1 MAELA
6 DVGFTTIPDVLRA
19 AGKAAGEAV
28 GALRGADCGSP
39 VADLAGA
46 LPGGKAAGAASSFAT
61 VWKST
66 FTTWC
71 EDAERHATALTQAAD
86 TYSATEHTNASN
98 FYWNAGKITGP
109 R

>member
-1 MAELA
+1 MADLA

-19 AGKAAGEAV
+19 AGKTAGEAL

-46 LPGGKAAGAASSFAT
+46 LPGGKATGAASSFAT

-71 EDAERHATALTQAAD
+71 ADAERHATALTQAAD

-98 FYWNAGKITGP
+98 FSENTGKIMGP

>member
-1 MAELA
+1 MAGGA
-6 DVGFTTIPDVLRA
+6 DLGFTTIPNALRA

-28 GALRGADCGSP
+28 EALRGADCGSP
-39 VADLAGA
+39 VADLVEA
-46 LPGGKAAGAASSFAT
+46 LPGGETTGAASSFAK

-66 FTTWC
+66 FTAWC
-71 EDAERHATALTQAAD
+71 EDAERHAIALTQAAD

-98 FYWNAGKITGP
+98 FSGNASKITEP